1 MKPIRPARS
10 FKTGPIQRLTQSLS
24 SGLNR
29 RRKKRRARARRS
41 AYESRLNRSSHP
53 FRIRAVPIASVLLAS
68 MLPSFLPIIS
78 TMPLFPPFGLMLF
91 LSWRLMRPGL
101 WPIWA
106 GLPFGLFDDIFSG
119 QPMGSAAFIWSFA
132 MLGMEMLDSRAIW
145 RDHWQDWLLGGL
157 IIILA
162 LLIGLWFV
170 SLGHNSAGASVLLP
184 QIILS
189 VLLFPLVVRF
199 CARLDG
205 WRLAK

>member
-1 MKPIRPARS
+1 MKSSQFSR
-10 FKTGPIQRLTQSLS
+10 GPKQGPFGRLKQNINS
-24 SGLNR
+24 SLNR
-29 RRKKRRARARRS
+29 SRKKRRNRTRRS
-41 AYESRLNRSSHP
+41 AYESRLNRSTHP
-53 FRIRAVPIASVLLAS
+53 FRIRAVPITSVLLAS
-68 MLPSFLPIIS
+68 MLPSFLPIITS
-78 TMPLFPPFGLMLF
+78 QPLVPPFGLMMF

-119 QPMGSAAFIWSFA
+119 QPMGSAALIWSFA
-132 MLGMEMLDSRAIW
+132 MLSMEMLDSRAIW
-145 RDHWQDWLLGGL
+145 RDHWQDWLLGSV

-170 SLGHNSAGASVLLP
+170 SLGLNSAGAIILLP

-189 VLLFPLVVRF
+189 ILLFPMVVRF